1 MRRVNMKM
9 DDIINPIDFMRAA
22 RTLEAFGTW
31 KIFTHK
37 KADGDA
43 VGSSTA
49 LYTLGKNLGKNVTWI
64 NPDEVLPETYKYL
77 SGYEAHETC
86 EKFEFENLD
95 DVLYVFLDCSNHE
108 RGTLGYEPDKHAKK
122 LNSLNIDHH
131 EDNNL
136 FARVNCV
143 DGSASSTCEMLYMV
157 FMAGKIAGKFKIT
170 REIAESLYTGIW
182 TDTGGFSFSNTSPL
196 THEIAGDLILLGVES
211 SRISDLINQNKS
223 PADFL
228 LWSRAMSRVKLFGS
242 EADCQSDNIFAIT
255 VLKKSD
261 FIETGADMTG
271 TEGLSSMLMTIRGVK
286 FISTITEYPNGE
298 IRLSIRSREGS
309 PFGAG
314 EFARPLGGGGHERAA
329 GAKLEC
335 PVDDAM
341 KVLEDLIM
349 RKYHEC
355 VNPD

>member
-1 MRRVNMKM
+1 MAQTTMY
-9 DDIINPIDFMRAA
+9 INFNPEDLIRASE
-22 RTLEAFGTW
+22 TLKSFGTW

-49 LYTLGKNLGKNVTWI
+49 LYALGKNLGKKVTWA
-64 NPDEVLPETYKYL
+64 NPDENLPETYKYL
-77 SGYEAHETC
+77 SGCEAHEAC
-86 EKFEFENLD
+86 EKFDFEDLD

-108 RGTLGYEPDKHAKK
+108 RGTLGFEPEKNI
-122 LNSLNIDHH
+122 NSLNIDHH
-131 EDNNL
+131 EDNTL
-136 FARVNCV
+136 FARVNCA
-143 DGSASSTCEMLYMV
+143 DGKASSTCEMLLRI
-157 FMAGKIAGKFKIT
+157 FNAGNFEIT
-170 REIAESLYTGIW
+170 HEIAESLYTGIW
-182 TDTGGFSFSNTSPL
+182 TDTGGFSFSNTSWV
-196 THEIAGDLILLGVES
+196 THEIAGELIRRGGVEPS
-211 SRISDLINQNKS
+211 KISDFINQNKT

-228 LWSRAMSRVKLFGS
+228 LWSRAMSRVKIFG
-242 EADCQSDNIFAIT
+242 DKNIFAIT

-261 FIETGADMTG
+261 FDETGADMTG
-271 TEGLSSMLMTIRGVK
+271 TEGLSSMFMTIRGIK

-314 EFARPLGGGGHERAA
+314 EFARTLGGGGHERAA

-335 PVDDAM
+335 PIDGAM
-341 KVLEDLIM
+341 EVLENLIM
-349 RKYHEC
+349 KKYHEC